1 MIQIPSERS
10 FAGKAN
16 TVLLFGHGENA
27 TAVISTV
34 LAHVHE
40 QSHGKPLHY
49 SGPVRFTDKTVEHVE
64 EVVLRILNSI
74 LTPMALR
81 RQSFDMSI
89 VNLSAAS
96 VNDIGLNISGF
107 SGDCAVLLAMLSA
120 SLQMEVQSN
129 IVSTGHIASPAGEIR
144 MVKGLPAKLEA
155 SINSDSVNTF
165 IHPALD
171 SDSSMK
177 LLSPTERERAADAL
191 MRAKRALKIVSVR
204 DINELVQAVFT
215 DEQIVLASLRKG
227 FYDGYDSRPEGN
239 TPALQASN
247 FLTRDNEHRF
257 WTVLERRLLAGR
269 SFDTKEL
276 LHALTQFFLLR
287 NVYPKEIGNQ
297 LFKLIASLPPETRRF
312 KTIFPLLPIQE
323 CIRLSQFAMETDLED
338 VLLLFKSV
346 SGEGPVPL
354 RIHTDTK
361 EAKRVESGTDPLQ
374 LILSE
379 MDTDHLTSLI
389 GLPID
394 SARAAYIMNS
404 VTLESYDQ
412 FIDSITSFYIHIM
425 RHYRKISEPVDPNAA
440 GSEALKLLEEAF
452 SKEGGLKGALA
463 EARHGTKGGLKFIF
477 DSMTQELKRQ
487 EQEKR
492 INYTIK
498 STLDP
503 LHRESK
509 LTLMESLL
517 EHLKPVLPPDI
528 LSQPS
533 EMFVDHYES
542 IVRTYVR
549 SFAQMKYFLRSL

>member
-129 IVSTGHIASPAGEIR
+129 IVLTGHIASPAGEIR

-227 FYDGYDSRPEGN
+227 FYDDYDSRPEGN

-276 LHALTQFFLLR
+276 IHALAQFFLLR
-287 NVYPKEIGNQ
+287 NVYPKEIGNR
-297 LFKLIASLPPETRRF
+297 LFKLVASLPPETRRF
-312 KTIFPLLPIQE
+312 KTTFPLLPVQE

-346 SGEGPVPL
+346 SGEGPVSL

-361 EAKRVESGTDPLQ
+361 EAKRVESGTGPLQ

-412 FIDSITSFYIHIM
+412 FIDSITSFYIHIQTSLFPFVL
-425 RHYRKISEPVDPNAA
+425 RAKKWTFPR
-440 GSEALKLLEEAF
+440 LK
-452 SKEGGLKGALA
+452 
-463 EARHGTKGGLKFIF
+463 
-477 DSMTQELKRQ
+477 
-487 EQEKR
+487 
-492 INYTIK
+492 
-498 STLDP
+498 
-503 LHRESK
+503 
-509 LTLMESLL
+509 
-517 EHLKPVLPPDI
+517 
-528 LSQPS
+528 
-533 EMFVDHYES
+533 
-542 IVRTYVR
+542 
-549 SFAQMKYFLRSL
+549 